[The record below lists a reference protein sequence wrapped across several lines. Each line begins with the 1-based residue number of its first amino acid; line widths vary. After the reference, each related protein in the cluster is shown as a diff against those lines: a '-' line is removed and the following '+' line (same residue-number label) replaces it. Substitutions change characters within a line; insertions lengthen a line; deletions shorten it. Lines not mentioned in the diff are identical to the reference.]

1 MTQRTAPGT
10 SANMQEGNLRK
21 DQRGRYLMG
30 IREGVISTE
39 PGTI

>member
-1 MTQRTAPGT
+1 MTQGTAPGT

-21 DQRGRYLMG
+21 DQGGRYLMG
-30 IREGVISTE
+30 ISEGE